1 MPSIRSAL
9 RAPASGRDGP
19 HLCPAQSVRYVYQP
33 IEGMFLVLVTNRQSN
48 ILEDLETLRLLAK
61 IVPDY
66 APTLD
71 EAGVARAAFELIFA
85 FDEAISMGHKESITL
100 SEVRENTEM
109 ASHEE
114 RLHKMILQSKM
125 DEAKA
130 AMRKKALEIEKTKI
144 DRRRGAGPDAGMPGP
159 MPAAAARMPDTS
171 AAVAAMAAAAS
182 ATAAGK
188 ASGMQLGAAKAVGKA
203 PAVGVGRKAGVAI
216 LEQLRAEG
224 EVVDAAPMQVAGH
237 SAAQQ
242 QVLQQAAVSSDPV
255 TGGWLGRLC
264 LRGCGTVCRCTCA
277 SHRMACSHRVPARVA
292 LRAADAECAYLPRL
306 PAVLVEERVSASL
319 SKDGGVEATDLQG
332 QMSLTINTDEA
343 TFVSLGLSGPQD
355 GFQFK
360 THPNVDKQAYAL
372 GTLQLKDPSRPFPT
386 GTPLVVLK
394 WRLPSLPESKLPL
407 LITCWPNPGADSTSM
422 TLEYEAS
429 EAMDLSNVAIASE
442 MRTGGAGWMGWGA
455 HYGSRCATLLVL
467 TSTASWPCHRFMRP
481 QAGIVVRVLS
491 DASPPPPQS
500 LSRHYPSPPQWGTA
514 RVSRGGCPRTTCCCG
529 RCPSS
534 TPATAAGPSSSPSR
548 DKSTRTSS
556 SPSRSPSC
564 PRYDA
569 WTPWCVCGP
578 IRTAS

>member
-1 MPSIRSAL
+1 MVCLAAAIVSKTGRALVARQYHNMSRIRIEGLLSAFPKL
-9 RAPASGRDGP
+9 LGSGAKQ
-19 HLCPAQSVRYVYQP
+19 HTFVETESVRYVYQP

-255 TGGWLGRLC
+255 T
-264 LRGCGTVCRCTCA
+264 
-277 SHRMACSHRVPARVA
+277 
-292 LRAADAECAYLPRL
+292 
-306 PAVLVEERVSASL
+306 VLVEERVSASL

-429 EAMDLSNVAIASE
+429 EAMDLSNVAIAIPLPALSKPPAVGDCE
-442 MRTGGAGWMGWGA
+442 GQSRWVSKDNLLLWEVPLIDAGNRSGSLEFSVPGQVDTDVFFPISVA
-455 HYGSRCATLLVL
+455 FVSKTTLCPLTLAGVTNLKDGSPVKYGM
-467 TSTASWPCHRFMRP
+467 HK
-481 QAGIVVRVLS
+481 QLS
-491 DASPPPPQS
+491 S
-500 LSRHYPSPPQWGTA
+500 
-514 RVSRGGCPRTTCCCG
+514 
-529 RCPSS
+529 
-534 TPATAAGPSSSPSR
+534 
-548 DKSTRTSS
+548 DK
-556 SPSRSPSC
+556 
-564 PRYDA
+564 Y
-569 WTPWCVCGP
+569 VIG
-578 IRTAS
+578 